1 MTARYYVVLI
11 ILRECNTDKSNV
23 VVGDVK
29 CFHLL
34 VPSQILTT
42 MLHIDGIGDEVDLR
56 RVQVRMKYTKLMNTA
71 DPPPSRFRLF
81 AEDLL

>member
-1 MTARYYVVLI
+1 MTFL
-11 ILRECNTDKSNV
+11 K
-23 VVGDVK
+23 
-29 CFHLL
+29 
-34 VPSQILTT
+34 T
-42 MLHIDGIGDEVDLR
+42 MLHFDGIGDDVDLR